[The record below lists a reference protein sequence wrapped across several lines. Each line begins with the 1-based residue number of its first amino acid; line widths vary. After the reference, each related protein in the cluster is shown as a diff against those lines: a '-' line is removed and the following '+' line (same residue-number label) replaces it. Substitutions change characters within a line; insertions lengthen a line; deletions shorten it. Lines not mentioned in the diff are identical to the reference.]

1 MTIFTTPLL
10 SHFLPAF
17 LSGMSVDFEIA
28 GLALALG
35 LVFGS
40 LLALARFRGEFV
52 GAVAS
57 FVIGI
62 MRAAPTFV
70 VMFFLLNALPRAG
83 LSGVMIVAVSLV
95 PYAAAYVAD
104 SGLDALRHWHA
115 GSHLACLLV
124 LPNIARAF
132 FVLVMSSSAG
142 AAIGV
147 PEGIAI
153 LLHEAQKLPS
163 IGEMLVLFIIGIVCF
178 SIPLQAG
185 FAAVRLVQRHL
196 GQRALRDRAPPLPES
211 TPVQA
216 SSPPEWVGQQPH
228 SSKVTIASQTPMG
241 SFGR

>member
-1 MTIFTTPLL
+1 MGLGMMVLTDVLPR
-10 SHFLPAF
+10 FLPAF
-17 LSGMSVDFEIA
+17 LFGMSVDFEIA

-35 LVFGS
+35 LVLGF
-40 LLALARFRGEFV
+40 LLALARFRGGIV
-52 GAVAS
+52 GAPAS
-57 FVIGI
+57 LVVGL

-104 SGLDALRHWHA
+104 SGVDALRQWHA
-115 GSHLACLLV
+115 GSHLACLLF

-153 LLHEAQKLPS
+153 LLREAQKLPS
-163 IGEMLVLFIIGIVCF
+163 VGDMMILFGVGIVCF

-185 FAAVRLVQRHL
+185 FAAVRLLQRYL
-196 GQRALRDRAPPLPES
+196 GQIASRHRAAPPPK
-211 TPVQA
+211 
-216 SSPPEWVGQQPH
+216 SSPVP
-228 SSKVTIASQTPMG
+228 A
-241 SFGR
+241 R